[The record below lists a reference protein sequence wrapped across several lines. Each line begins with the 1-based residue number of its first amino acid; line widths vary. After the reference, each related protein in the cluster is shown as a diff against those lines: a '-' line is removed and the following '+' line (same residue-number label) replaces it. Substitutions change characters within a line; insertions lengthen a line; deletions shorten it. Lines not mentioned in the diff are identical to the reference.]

1 LAELAIVTGDIFAS
15 KCDFL
20 ASPVNCIG
28 QTGALAG
35 VFDRKFAWWAQ
46 AYRQACR
53 DKTLDLGRPVVHM
66 NPTPDAAP
74 RGVISFATM
83 RYPGSPADA
92 NAIRE
97 GLAALAADPEL
108 SGASIALP
116 ALGCGVGGFEFAVLE
131 KMVRA
136 SGLVEA
142 ANLVELYRPR

>member
-1 LAELAIVTGDIFAS
+1 MAELAIVTGDIFAS

>member
-1 LAELAIVTGDIFAS
+1 MAELAIVTGDIFAS

-35 VFDRKFAWWAQ
+35 VFDRRYAWWAQ

-53 DKTLDLGRPVVHM
+53 DRALDLGRPVVHL
-66 NPTPDAAP
+66 NPTPDEPP
-74 RGVISFATM
+74 RGIISFATM
-83 RYPGSPADA
+83 RYPGSAADA
-92 NAIRE
+92 NAIRD

-116 ALGCGVGGFEFAVLE
+116 ALGCGVGGFDFAALE
-131 KMVRA
+131 EMVRA

-142 ANLVELYRPR
+142 ASLVELYMPR